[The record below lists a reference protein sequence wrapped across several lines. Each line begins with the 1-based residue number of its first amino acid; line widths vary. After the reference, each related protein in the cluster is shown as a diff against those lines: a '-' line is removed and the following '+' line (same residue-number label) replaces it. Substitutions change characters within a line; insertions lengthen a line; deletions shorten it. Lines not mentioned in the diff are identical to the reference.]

1 MDDSSAKSDAAASAQ
16 QPGFFRR
23 WMGKL
28 MPDSGSSDPR
38 KLGKWGGIIAGAY
51 LLIAAA
57 VGVYWSNTPD
67 LLDVRENAARYAA
80 ATEQDVV
87 TGTTTVATLQET
99 IRILL
104 EKPGGYL
111 HNDLFP
117 PGVWLDN
124 MPNWEYGVLVQSRD
138 LARALREVLSRSQ
151 SQSKEDVDLT
161 LAEPRINFQSKSWI
175 LPASESE
182 YRDALR
188 FLEAYRAR
196 LAVTGQHS
204 AQFYAR
210 ADNLSHWLGMIEK
223 RLGSLSQRLSA
234 SVGQRRLNTDL
245 AGDAAAA
252 QSTNA
257 PEEILVRT
265 PWREIDD
272 IFYESRGAA
281 WALTQFLKAAEVDFA
296 DVLAKKNATVSLR
309 QIIREL
315 EAAQGTVWSPV
326 ILNGSGFGLW
336 ANHSLVMASYISRAN
351 AALIDLRELLAQ
363 G

>member
-1 MDDSSAKSDAAASAQ
+1 MADATPSDTEAPDTGTPRLFARWRRPFNDGASGA
-16 QPGFFRR
+16 
-23 WMGKL
+23 
-28 MPDSGSSDPR
+28 DPR
-38 KLGKWGGIIAGAY
+38 ALAKTAAVFLGIY
-51 LLIAAA
+51 LLVTSG
-57 VGVYWSNTPD
+57 VGVYWSGMPEQ
-67 LLDVRENAARYAA
+67 LDVRAVSEDYAT

-87 TGTTTVATLQET
+87 TGNTTVATLQEV

-111 HNDLFP
+111 HNDVFP

-124 MPNWEYGVLVQSRD
+124 MPNWEYGVLVQCRD

-161 LAEPRINFQSKSWI
+161 LAEPRINFQSDSWI

-182 YRDALR
+182 YGDARR

-196 LAVTGQHS
+196 LATSGDAS

-245 AGDAAAA
+245 AGDTAAA
-252 QSTNA
+252 QSTSA
-257 PEEILVRT
+257 PDEMLVRT

-272 IFYESRGAA
+272 VFYESRGAA
-281 WALTQFLKAAEVDFA
+281 WALTQLVKPAEADFA

-315 EAAQGTVWSPV
+315 EAAQAPVWSPI